1 MKYLKTYIVLS
12 GGYLL
17 TCALS
22 WLILGAPDATRNS
35 PMEMAE
41 VLVLSLVWLGWIW
54 LAFRQRNAP
63 EGHDALL
70 TLVPIFFGSLAI
82 IGVERELNG
91 SQVSPSSAFVVSEA
105 IFLLAIACLWVWLA
119 REWWRI
125 GRTRWDIIA
134 DTLAQP
140 MILYMIMGMTLVISS
155 EVYHRLFDETR
166 VGHRIEEI
174 IELLGYLTLLYGVA
188 VAHMSWDEET
198 RPRVEQTKL

>member
-1 MKYLKTYIVLS
+1 MKYLKTYLVLAS
-12 GGYLL
+12 GYLI

-22 WLILGAPDATRNS
+22 WYFLGAPDSSRNS

-91 SQVSPSSAFVVSEA
+91 SQVSPSSAFVISEF
-105 IFLLAIACLWVWLA
+105 IFLLAIVGLWAWLA
-119 REWWRI
+119 REWWKI

-140 MILYMIMGMTLVISS
+140 MIIYMIMGMSLVVSS
-155 EVYHRLFDETR
+155 EIYHRFLGETR
-166 VGHRIEEI
+166 IGHRVEEI
-174 IELLGYLTLLYGVA
+174 VELLGYLTLLYGVA
-188 VAHMSWDEET
+188 VAHMCWDEET
-198 RPRVEQTKL
+198 RPRRDRSAD